1 VIGIATNPANEVFAA
16 ELFELFK
23 TPWEPAVPGRR
34 YPIIVSTE
42 GCIDH
47 LDAGLFLVYSPNQ
60 TVVDR
65 IAGISLESLQ
75 GNSPADVRYGELTFP
90 VYGRI
95 STFTALGSAASF
107 TIGERA
113 LDCQFCAGGRYVRRI
128 GYDLFDEIR
137 YLLTEGQPATHAL
150 VPTLELH
157 IESLRRLLLDAGVSF
172 VEIPPRP
179 DNYDFTACLTHD
191 VDFFGIRRHRFDRTL
206 AGFVARASFG
216 TLADLLK
223 GRRSLGEAGRNWAA
237 LLTLPF
243 VLLGLARDFWRPFQD
258 YTRVEDR
265 SRSTFFLIPFKGR
278 PGRALTDAPEPVRA
292 APYGIGDVRGEISDA
307 HERGTEIAVH
317 GIDAWSDADAGRA
330 ELVELLS
337 VTGQRSAG
345 IRMHWLYF
353 DNTSPAHLEK
363 AGFDYD
369 STWGYNETVGYRAG
383 TSQVFRFPQC
393 QRLMELPMSI
403 MDTALFYPGRMG
415 LAPHEALQICHR
427 IVSNAKAHGGTLVM
441 NWHGRSLAPE
451 RLWGSFYQNLR
462 TEIGNGDRV
471 WFTTAGN
478 AVDWFRWRR
487 SIRFASSADLRDVTV
502 TGAAAPSSIPAAVV
516 KVHRVDRS
524 KTEEFRFEGGDVMRL
539 HL

>member
-1 VIGIATNPANEVFAA
+1 VIGIATSPSNELFAA

-23 TPWEPAVPGRR
+23 TPWEPAVRGRK
-34 YPIIVSTE
+34 YPVVVSTD
-42 GCIDH
+42 GDIDH

-60 TVVDR
+60 TAVDR
-65 IAGISLESLQ
+65 ISGISLEAVQSK
-75 GNSPADVRYGELTFP
+75 GPVDVRYSELTFP
-90 VYGRI
+90 VYGQI
-95 STFTALGSAASF
+95 STFSAIGSPASF
-107 TIGERA
+107 TIDARA
-113 LDCQFCAGGRYVRRI
+113 LECRFCAGGRYVRRI

-150 VPTLELH
+150 VPTIELH

-179 DNYDFTACLTHD
+179 DNYDFIGCLTHD

-223 GRRSLGEAGRNWAA
+223 GRRSLGDAGRNWAA

-243 VLLGLARDFWRPFQD
+243 VLLGLARDFWLPFQD
-258 YTRVEDR
+258 YARVEES
-265 SRSTFFLIPFKGR
+265 SRSTFFLVPFKGR
-278 PGRALTDAPEPVRA
+278 PGKALTDAPEPVRA
-292 APYGIGDVRGEISDA
+292 APYGIGEVRGEVGEA
-307 HERGTEIAVH
+307 HDRGTEIAVH

-330 ELVELLS
+330 ELAELLS

-353 DNTSPAHLEK
+353 DKNSPAQLEK

-369 STWGYNETVGYRAG
+369 STWGYNEAVGYRAG
-383 TSQVFRFPQC
+383 TSQAFRFPQC
-393 QRLMELPMSI
+393 HRLMELPMSI

-415 LAPHEALQICHR
+415 LAPHEASQLCRR
-427 IVSNAKAHGGTLVM
+427 IVTNSKAHGGTVVI

-451 RLWGSFYQNLR
+451 RSWGGFYQNLR
-462 TEIGNGDRV
+462 TEMENGNRV
-471 WFTTAGN
+471 WFTTAAS

-487 SIRFASSADLRDVTV
+487 SIRFASSANSREVTV
-502 TGAAAPSSIPAAVV
+502 TGSAAPSSIPAAVV
-516 KVHRVDRS
+516 KVNRVDRS
-524 KTEEFRFEGGDVMRL
+524 KTEEFRFEGGDAMRL